1 MNREIDDC
9 FVVENDGLW
18 YSTLHST
25 KIYADT
31 KEELKL
37 ILKIIT
43 LQAHEKLVSSDKI
56 FITLGTSW
64 VYTHIK
70 TGEIVNN
77 CLKLPAKEFVRT
89 KLNPEQIINSFKAL
103 FEKHEMLKSKTIYFT
118 VSPIRHFKDGFV
130 ENSLSKATLVVA
142 ANALRESLDY
152 VEYFPAYE
160 IINDEL
166 RDYRFY
172 AEDMIHPSSL
182 AIDYVFDKFCEWCLD
197 KESQTFCRDNKNLLL
212 AVKHRP
218 IKSDD
223 PKYTDFCRAMVNKI
237 ENLTRKY
244 KTISYICEIDF
255 FNRKISQQ

>member
-1 MNREIDDC
+1 M
-9 FVVENDGLW
+9 
-18 YSTLHST
+18 
-25 KIYADT
+25 
-31 KEELKL
+31 
-37 ILKIIT
+37 
-43 LQAHEKLVSSDKI
+43 
-56 FITLGTSW
+56 
-64 VYTHIK
+64 
-70 TGEIVNN
+70 
-77 CLKLPAKEFVRT
+77 PAKEFVRT

-152 VEYFPAYE
+152 VEYFSAYE